1 MAAFSATI
9 SDSSRFL
16 SSTSLPKR
24 KISAPSQCRSFSLS
38 KPFPLSRLLSFL
50 SALFLYLVVACCFCF
65 VEVESIWFLFRLCL
79 ERCASLDF
87 EEIGI
92 GLRLCTSA

>member
-38 KPFPLSRLLSFL
+38 KPFPLSRV
-50 SALFLYLVVACCFCF
+50 YLMLWTTLVQVL
-65 VEVESIWFLFRLCL
+65 VI
-79 ERCASLDF
+79 
-87 EEIGI
+87 
-92 GLRLCTSA
+92 

>member
-50 SALFLYLVVACCFCF
+50 SALFLYLVVA
-65 VEVESIWFLFRLCL
+65 VISV
-79 ERCASLDF
+79 
-87 EEIGI
+87 
-92 GLRLCTSA
+92 